1 MWSSHNAAKATSQ
14 ETPGGWV
21 WKNKQTAIDDAH
33 HKSPKMRTA
42 TARHPHMATDSTRT
56 TKLGY
61 DVIGTLII
69 MFNLFLCF
77 VFFVF
82 CFF

>member
-33 HKSPKMRTA
+33 HKSPNMRTA
-42 TARHPHMATDSTRT
+42 MARHPNMATDSART
-56 TKLGY
+56 TKLDEGF
-61 DVIGTLII
+61 VNAII
-69 MFNLFLCF
+69 MFLSFCVF
-77 VFFVF
+77 VSCVP
-82 CFF
+82 